1 MSSKEDILKR
11 IHANTRQQYDMPDL
25 SLNAIVYEDKL
36 KTFIE
41 VLKAAG
47 GEVYVMQ
54 PDDDLNA
61 VIRRFYPEAQRI
73 GSNLNEIT
81 CATFNPDELES
92 ITDNIIQFESAE
104 NIDSDNV
111 ISDITRNIIEEFTQK
126 ITDGNITAKEFIN
139 EFAQLSARPD
149 INKHELSHFIKSE
162 EFTKIINEAIHEQ
175 YFIKPED
182 ITNVNI
188 KKLYAK
194 IINDASS
201 MNGQFG
207 NNSGMTAML
216 DSMNNASSDAQFLNN
231 LNQFMNFVQLP
242 VRMAG
247 KNAHGDLYVYSRR
260 GSKTASPD
268 EIKALLHLDMD
279 NLGPMDVL
287 VKLKQKNVTTN
298 FKVADDKILQYVEE
312 HMDELTARLNKLGYN
327 VDNVIELNTTPY
339 TFKSSV
345 IENELPPTQI
355 KRLSFDVRA

>member
-1 MSSKEDILKR
+1 
-11 IHANTRQQYDMPDL
+11 
-25 SLNAIVYEDKL
+25 
-36 KTFIE
+36 
-41 VLKAAG
+41 
-47 GEVYVMQ
+47 
-54 PDDDLNA
+54 
-61 VIRRFYPEAQRI
+61 
-73 GSNLNEIT
+73 
-81 CATFNPDELES
+81 
-92 ITDNIIQFESAE
+92 
-104 NIDSDNV
+104 
-111 ISDITRNIIEEFTQK
+111 
-126 ITDGNITAKEFIN
+126 
-139 EFAQLSARPD
+139 
-149 INKHELSHFIKSE
+149 
-162 EFTKIINEAIHEQ
+162 
-175 YFIKPED
+175 
-182 ITNVNI
+182 
-188 KKLYAK
+188 
-194 IINDASS
+194 

-207 NNSGMTAML
+207 SNSGMSAML

-260 GSKTASPD
+260 SAKTASPD

-345 IENELPPTQI
+345 IENELPPAQI
-355 KRLSFDVRA
+355 KRFSFDVRA